1 MDIRVP
7 VGAIFAI
14 YGLLLTIYGFSSGD
28 LEPRHMIGSL
38 NVNIWDGLG
47 MLVFGG
53 GDARARAAFADASA
67 LYGRA
72 ASPRRTL
79 DRRNPNAAQY
89 PASQDLQI
97 GRPTSRSAVLGQISP
112 FSRHSHEQ

>member
-14 YGLLLTIYGFSSGD
+14 YGVLLTVYGFVAGD

-47 MLVFGG
+47 MLVFGVVLLVL
-53 GDARARAAFADASA
+53 ARR
-67 LYGRA
+67 
-72 ASPRRTL
+72 SP
-79 DRRNPNAAQY
+79 
-89 PASQDLQI
+89 S
-97 GRPTSRSAVLGQISP
+97 RPRSTAEPPVRSG
-112 FSRHSHEQ
+112 H